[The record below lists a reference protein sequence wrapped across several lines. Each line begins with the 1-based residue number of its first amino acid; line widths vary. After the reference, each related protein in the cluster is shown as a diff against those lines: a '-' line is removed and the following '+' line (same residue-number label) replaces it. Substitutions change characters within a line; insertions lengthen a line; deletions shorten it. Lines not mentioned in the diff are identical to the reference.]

1 MGWRKRLGDWT
12 ESHGFQVFINA
23 LILLNAITLG
33 LETSPAVMHHTGR
46 LILTLE
52 TIFLSVFVIE
62 ILLKLI
68 AFGPRFFT
76 SAWNIFDFTIV
87 GISLIP
93 AAGAFTVLRA
103 LRVLRIL
110 RLLKTIPRL
119 RMIVEGTLRVLPDL
133 GWVFLLMTLVF
144 YVFAVIGT
152 KLFAAEFPGFFGNIG
167 RTMFTLF
174 QVMTL
179 ESWSSGVARIVMERY
194 PYAWVYFVAFIL
206 VASFLVLNMVIG
218 VVVTGFQGVMQGAPH
233 APGVP
238 PIPSHLPPMNV
249 EAEIR
254 SIQKKLDRLLM
265 DRPDAHRHGID
276 TRNAP
281 LPADSESL

>member
-1 MGWRKRLGDWT
+1 MRSNDWRQRLGDWT
-12 ESHGFQVFINA
+12 ESHRFQTFINT
-23 LILLNAITLG
+23 LILLNAVTLG
-33 LETSPAVMHHTGR
+33 LETSPTVMHYAGGP
-46 LILTLE
+46 ILTLE
-52 TIFLSVFVIE
+52 TVFLSIFVIE
-62 ILLKLI
+62 ILLKLV
-68 AFGPRFFT
+68 AFGPRFFIN
-76 SAWNIFDFTIV
+76 AWNVFDFVIV

-133 GWVFLLMTLVF
+133 AWVFLLMVLVF
-144 YVFAVIGT
+144 YVFSVIGT
-152 KLFAAEFPGFFGNIG
+152 KLFAAEFPVFFGNIG
-167 RTMFTLF
+167 KTMFTLF

-179 ESWSSGVARIVMERY
+179 ESWSSGVARVVMERY
-194 PYAWVYFVAFIL
+194 PYAWIYFVAFIL

-238 PIPSHLPPMNV
+238 PVPSHFPPMNV
-249 EAEIR
+249 EGEIR
-254 SIQKKLDRLLM
+254 SIQRKLDRLL
-265 DRPDAHRHGID
+265 AE
-276 TRNAP
+276 RN
-281 LPADSESL
+281 LTGSVED